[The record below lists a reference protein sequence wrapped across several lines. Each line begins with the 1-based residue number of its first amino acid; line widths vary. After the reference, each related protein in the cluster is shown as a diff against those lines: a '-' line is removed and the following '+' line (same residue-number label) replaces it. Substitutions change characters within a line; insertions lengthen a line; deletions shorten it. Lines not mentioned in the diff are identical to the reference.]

1 MDLFIKILLVFGAG
15 GTGAVCRY
23 LLESYFRADTI
34 TWIINTLGSLLM
46 GFFFGYLLVSPWSSE
61 KKEMLY
67 LLAMSG
73 FIGGFSTIAHFALIT
88 VNYWRDNA
96 ILSGISYC
104 LLSVVAALLF
114 CWVGIILGSKLA

>member
-1 MDLFIKILLVFGAG
+1 MDIFLKIILVFASGGA
-15 GTGAVCRY
+15 GAVCRF

-46 GFFFGYLLVSPWSSE
+46 GIFFGYLLVSPWSSE
-61 KKEMLY
+61 RKELLY
-67 LLAMSG
+67 LLGMSG

-88 VNYWRDNA
+88 VNYWRDGA
-96 ILSGISYC
+96 LLSGISYC

-114 CWVGIILGSKLA
+114 CWVGILLGSRL